1 MAKSH
6 KSRNWDK
13 KRNKSRNM
21 RGGVITDTSALA
33 HDLTAFKEE
42 GADTAT
48 IAAKYI
54 MDNSPTQEGVG
65 DHIETVEE
73 AFVTAAAADDV
84 DTDAALVILAKK
96 LSLVPPAVVGDEA
109 PPAVV
114 GDEAPP
120 AVVGDEAPPAVVGDG
135 APVGE
140 MGEMEEMEEKKEGGK
155 KNKKNKGKKGGKSQ
169 KRNKNKKG
177 KQNNSKKR
185 R

>member
-120 AVVGDEAPPAVVGDG
+120 AVVGDGAPPAVVGDG